1 MVFWAWHSSYTNEN
15 TVSSY
20 LSFVVNM
27 TERYSKFELEALADD
42 EFSFESDK
50 QFDDGRGNNFDPS
63 WKDRVLNAKV
73 PESEIGFK
81 THGDWA
87 VAGYEDK
94 PTNDNCGKFKWFLVC
109 LRLLLHNLVTLDG
122 CDYRDKGYGKR
133 VWWHCNRPSCPVCF
147 RKGWAVRLAS
157 KMEHRLKECAKKHGK
172 IEHIVL
178 SPPKSDWGL
187 TFPELCRKAVKVAKA
202 RGIIGGSMVFH
213 FFRYHSANETYI
225 SEKAHFFMSPH
236 FHLLAFVKPS
246 YARCRHCPKVREA
259 GYVGRGV
266 CDGCSGFEAIVRRE
280 REKDGWICKVKAE
293 RITIGGSAWYS
304 LEHASVVRGV
314 ENFRV
319 VRYFGVASYRKLKIM
334 KDDLPQ
340 HYLCGICGEP
350 LYRGRYQGDVKELLA
365 SLDVKGIRRSEGFT
379 FDMKDADGN
388 LLWSA
393 VHDNG

>member
-1 MVFWAWHSSYTNEN
+1 MVFSVRHSSYTNEN
-15 TVSSY
+15 TDSSY
-20 LSFVVNM
+20 ISFVVEM
-27 TERYSKFELEALADD
+27 ADRYSKSELEGLADED
-42 EFSFESDK
+42 FPFESDK

-81 THGDWA
+81 TYGDWA
-87 VAGYEDK
+87 VVGYENK
-94 PTNDNCGKFKWFLVC
+94 STNDNCGKFKWFLVC

-122 CDYRDKGYGKR
+122 HDYRGKGYGKR
-133 VWWHCNRPSCPVCF
+133 VWWHCNSPKCPVCF

-157 KMEHRLKECAKKHGK
+157 RMEHRSKECAKKHGK

-187 TFPELCRKAVKVAKA
+187 TFPELCRKAVKVAKS

-213 FFRYHSANETYI
+213 FFRYHKANETYVG
-225 SEKAHFFMSPH
+225 EKP
-236 FHLLAFVKPS
+236 HLLAFIKPS
-246 YARCRHCPKVREA
+246 YSRCRHCPNAKKA

-280 REKDGWICKVKAE
+280 REKDGWICKVKGE
-293 RITIGGSAWYS
+293 RKTIGGSAWYS

-319 VRYFGVASYRKLKIM
+319 VRWFGVASYRKLKIM
-334 KDDLPQ
+334 KDDLPK
-340 HYLCGICGEP
+340 HDLCGICGEP
-350 LYRGRYQGDVKELLA
+350 LYRGRYHGNAKELLA
-365 SLDVKGIRRSEGFT
+365 SLDAKGIRRSEGFT
-379 FDMKDADGN
+379 FDLKDADGN
-388 LLWSA
+388 LIWSA